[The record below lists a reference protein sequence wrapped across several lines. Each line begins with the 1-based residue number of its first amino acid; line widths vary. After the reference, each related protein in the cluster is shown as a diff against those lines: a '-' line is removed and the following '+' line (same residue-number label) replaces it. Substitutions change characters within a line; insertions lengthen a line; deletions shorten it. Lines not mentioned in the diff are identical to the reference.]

1 MSQSISFAKSLFRR
15 TRNLLLE
22 VWGLFAICWN
32 KMLASKTAIKKTL
45 NQAWIDLFFLSW
57 PAIYKFISKVN
68 RIVPMQGRIR
78 RIFENFVFTSH
89 WNRYYK
95 LAYIPDLR
103 DRFFEHIVTFF
114 YRYPITKGD
123 VVVQVGASSGEEAR
137 RFARAVGQKGRLIA
151 VEPEPGNV
159 AKLEESFPK
168 EQFPQVSIVSKGAWN
183 TPGELKFFVGGEKEH
198 RLADLPAT
206 ELTYEWWG
214 VTDHLKESR
223 YKGTVTVPVDTIA
236 HIVTE
241 AGIKQI
247 DFVLFETNG
256 AELEGVMGMGSVLPI
271 TKRIAAR
278 GHVMRDGVPIYI
290 EIEKYLSGKGFET
303 VVTSEGMVLAQQ
315 PHGWRMPLLETGTP
329 K

>member
-22 VWGLFAICWN
+22 ALGLPAICWH
-32 KMLASKTAIKKTL
+32 KMLASKMTIKKTL
-45 NQAWIDLFFLSW
+45 NQAWVDLFFFSW

-68 RIVPMQGRIR
+68 RIVPMEGRIR

-89 WNRYYK
+89 WNRHYK

-103 DRFFEHIVTFF
+103 DLFFEHIVTFF
-114 YRYPITKGD
+114 YRYPISKGD
-123 VVVQVGASSGEEAR
+123 IVVQVGASSGEEAR
-137 RFARAVGQKGRLIA
+137 RFARAVGRKGRLIA

-159 AKLEESFPK
+159 AKLHESFPK
-168 EQFPQVSIVSKGAWN
+168 EQFPQVSIVPKGAWN
-183 TPGELKFFVGGEKEH
+183 AHGELKFFVGGEKEH
-198 RLADLPAT
+198 RLVDLPAK

-214 VTDHLKESR
+214 VMDHLQESR
-223 YKGTVTVPVDTIA
+223 YKGTVTVPVDTID
-236 HIVTE
+236 HIVAE
-241 AGIKQI
+241 AGVERI
-247 DFVLFETNG
+247 DFILFETNG
-256 AELEGVMGMGSVLPI
+256 AELEGVKGMDSILPI

-303 VVTSEGMVLAQQ
+303 MVTSEGMVLAQQ
-315 PHGWRMPLLETGTP
+315 PHGWRMPLVETGSP